1 MNYTSSNGP
10 RRFRGM
16 FVLFFFAAAFGLS
29 ALVMWLWNAILP
41 QVTGATTITYWQA
54 MGLLV
59 LARILFGGF
68 HFRKPYSKRP
78 PFAQKNFREKWMN
91 LSSEER
97 EKMKEEW
104 RRRCSR

>member
-54 MGLLV
+54 MDCLYWPEFFSEDFTFANLTVNVHLLP
-59 LARILFGGF
+59 
-68 HFRKPYSKRP
+68 RKT
-78 PFAQKNFREKWMN
+78 FAKNG
-91 LSSEER
+91 
-97 EKMKEEW
+97 
-104 RRRCSR
+104 